1 MNRLPRSLMTIVCLW
16 GLSGCSW
23 IFVKTVDNSPPPAR
37 RYCTNTLL
45 LPVLDGIGTLTSASA
60 AVNRMLGRQG
70 GDIFWNGLSAVALGL
85 SSYYGFT
92 ETRRCQTLKVTGRDP
107 GSTGAWQP
115 SDGLVNPIVGC
126 GSDKDCKGTR
136 VCRSGRC
143 VDR

>member
-1 MNRLPRSLMTIVCLW
+1 MLGFGRFLLLVACL
-16 GLSGCSW
+16 GALSGCSW

-45 LPVLDGIGTLTSASA
+45 LPVLDGLGMLTSASA
-60 AVNRMLGRQG
+60 AVNRLAGRAG
-70 GDIFWNGLSAVALGL
+70 GDILYNGLSAVALGL
-85 SSYYGFT
+85 SSYYGYT

-107 GSTGAWQP
+107 GNTGAWQP
-115 SDGLVNPIVGC
+115 SDGLPSPIAGC
-126 GSDKDCKGTR
+126 ASDRECKGSR